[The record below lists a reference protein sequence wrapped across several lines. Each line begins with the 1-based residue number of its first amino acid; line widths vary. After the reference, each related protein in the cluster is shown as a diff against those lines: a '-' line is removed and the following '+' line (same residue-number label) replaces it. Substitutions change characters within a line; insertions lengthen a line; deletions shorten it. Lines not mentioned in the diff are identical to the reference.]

1 MAFFPRRRKSVLSD
15 EDLLKAYRASGD
27 KTLVGELY
35 IRYSHLVFG
44 LCLNYFRDREA
55 ARDAVLVLFEKLF
68 ESLKKNQ
75 PENFKMWLTFVA
87 RNHCISEL
95 RKLKTKTERAEE
107 YLRQDEYSIIVDPE
121 NPQKEDAE
129 KREEKLKKLEAAVTA
144 LGDEQRK
151 CVELFYFQD
160 KSYQE
165 ISKLTGF
172 TEKQVKSH
180 LQNGKRNLKQF
191 LEESK

>member
-1 MAFFPRRRKSVLSD
+1 MAFFPRKRKSVLTD
-15 EDLLKAYRASGD
+15 EDLVRAYRASGD

-35 IRYSHLVFG
+35 VRYSHLVYG
-44 LCLNYFRDREA
+44 LCLNYFRDKEI

-68 ESLKKNQ
+68 EALKKNE
-75 PENFKMWLTFVA
+75 PDNFKIWLTFVA

-95 RKLKTKTERAEE
+95 RKMKTRSERAEA
-107 YLRQDEYSIIVDPE
+107 YLREDEFAIIVDPE
-121 NPQKEDAE
+121 NPQQENAE
-129 KREEKLKKLEAAVTA
+129 KREEKLIKLEAAVNA
-144 LGDEQRK
+144 LGEEQRK

-165 ISKLTGF
+165 ISRLTGF

-180 LQNGKRNLKQF
+180 LQNGKRNLKQY
-191 LEESK
+191 LEERT

>member
-1 MAFFPRRRKSVLSD
+1 MAFFPRKKKSVLSD
-15 EDLLKAYRASGD
+15 EDLLRAYRASGD

-35 IRYSHLVFG
+35 IRYSHLVYG
-44 LCLNYFRDREA
+44 LCLNYFRDREI

-75 PENFKMWLTFVA
+75 PENFKLWLTFVA

-95 RKLKTKTERAEE
+95 RKQKTNNERAEE
-107 YLRQDEYSIIVDPE
+107 YLREDEYAIIVDPE

-129 KREEKLKKLEAAVTA
+129 KREEKLKKLEAAVTS

-151 CVELFYFQD
+151 CVELFYFKD

-165 ISKLTGF
+165 ISRLTGF

-180 LQNGKRNLKQF
+180 LQNGKRNLKQY
-191 LEESK
+191 LEEEK

>member
-1 MAFFPRRRKSVLSD
+1 MAFFPRKRKSVLTD
-15 EDLLKAYRASGD
+15 EDLVRAYRASGD

-35 IRYSHLVFG
+35 VRYSHLVYG
-44 LCLNYFRDREA
+44 LCLNYFRDKEI

-68 ESLKKNQ
+68 EALKKNE
-75 PENFKMWLTFVA
+75 PDNFKIWLTFVA

-95 RKLKTKTERAEE
+95 RKMKTRSERAEE
-107 YLRQDEYSIIVDPE
+107 YLREDEFAIIVDPE
-121 NPQKEDAE
+121 NPQQENAE
-129 KREEKLKKLEAAVTA
+129 KREEKLIKLEAAVNA
-144 LGDEQRK
+144 LGEEQRK

-165 ISKLTGF
+165 ISRLTGF

-180 LQNGKRNLKQF
+180 LQNGKRNLKQY
-191 LEESK
+191 LEERT